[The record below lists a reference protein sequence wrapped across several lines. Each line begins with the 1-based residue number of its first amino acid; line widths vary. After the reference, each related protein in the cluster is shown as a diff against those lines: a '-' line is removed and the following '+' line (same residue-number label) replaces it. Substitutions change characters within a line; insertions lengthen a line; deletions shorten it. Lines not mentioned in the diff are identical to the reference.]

1 LTLKIPLFLIRFLG
15 AFSPAMN
22 FNYNIMG
29 TVLNY
34 PETFKAQQT
43 WSELGKPQT
52 TLEQFA
58 RSSNKSAV
66 VS

>member
-1 LTLKIPLFLIRFLG
+1 
-15 AFSPAMN
+15 MN
-22 FNYNIMG
+22 FNYNIMK

-52 TLEQFA
+52 TLEPFA